1 MDKAL
6 VAQPVGEAQRRG
18 LSVEGED
25 GLLGHQSTLVLEM
38 LLWKS
43 IGSSEVR
50 GRWLLDGGVASL

>member
-1 MDKAL
+1 M